1 VGTAREA
8 TDEVLGHATLAT
20 LTIYTQITD
29 RRKRD
34 AYVRLQD
41 YLREVAAVSEI
52 IDIRKR
58 LEDRQIT
65 RDGLLAEQQSPTLDP
80 KYSRALYSLTLAF
93 ACYVGLESE
102 EFIGLLERAR
112 TAGSIN
118 DGATDALTELR
129 ENLGEIP

>member
-1 VGTAREA
+1 
-8 TDEVLGHATLAT
+8 
-20 LTIYTQITD
+20 
-29 RRKRD
+29 
-34 AYVRLQD
+34 
-41 YLREVAAVSEI
+41 VSDI

-65 RDGLLAEQQSPTLDP
+65 RDGLLAEQQDALLDP
-80 KYSRALYSLTLAF
+80 KYSRALYSMVLALT
-93 ACYVGLESE
+93 CYVGLECE

-118 DGATDALTELR
+118 AAATDALAELR